1 MGFPHVS
8 SGDLF
13 REHIRRQTELGQQAD
28 EYISRG
34 ELVPDRVTIDMVSE
48 RLQLDDASSGAILD
62 GFPRTAMQAK
72 ALEQMLNE
80 LGGMVR
86 ATVHI
91 RVPEERLIE
100 RMSGRRMC
108 TERGHVYHVIHNPP
122 QQEGICDI
130 DGSDLYQREDD
141 RPETVRNRIRVYE
154 RQTEPLIE
162 FYRDRGVL
170 LEVNG
175 DRPIEDVTQEI
186 LAELESAK

>member
-1 MGFPHVS
+1 MGLPHVS